1 MAIEFRER
9 PEFILGS
16 NGERL
21 VAEFLQE
28 KGFYVIPSYDYSGE
42 DSNKAPKMQGKK
54 TAYVIPDLDICR
66 AGLRRWVEVKTKT
79 EATLFGKTGE
89 LQHGID
95 VRHFESYLSVQNES
109 GNEVYLA
116 IYELT
121 PRPVILIASLAT
133 LEANVD
139 HRGTSRGAK
148 MLYWDR
154 KVFHVYDLSSSAVA

>member
-1 MAIEFRER
+1 MTIDFRER
-9 PEFILGS
+9 PEFKLGN
-16 NGERL
+16 NGERF

-28 KGFYVIPSYDYSGE
+28 KGYYVIPSYDYSGE
-42 DSNKAPKMQGKK
+42 DNNKAPKMQGKK

-79 EATLFGKTGE
+79 EATEFKKTGE

-95 VRHFESYLSVQNES
+95 VRHFESYLRVQDES

-121 PRPVILIASLAT
+121 PRPVILIASLAH

-139 HRGTSRGAK
+139 HHGTSRGAK

-154 KVFHVYDLSSSAVA
+154 KVFHIYDLAAVA

>member
-1 MAIEFRER
+1 MAIEFHER

-42 DSNKAPKMQGKK
+42 DNSKAPKMQGKK

-66 AGLRRWVEVKTKT
+66 AGLRRWVEIKTKT
-79 EATLFGKTGE
+79 EAVPFRKTGE

-95 VRHFESYLSVQNES
+95 VRHFESYLKVQSES
-109 GNEVYLA
+109 GNEVFLA

-121 PRPVILIASLAT
+121 PRPVILIASLAH

-139 HRGTSRGAK
+139 HRGTSLGSP

-154 KVFHVYDLSSSAVA
+154 KVFQIWDLPVAVT